1 MHEHDIVHRDIKPD
15 NLLRSADGTVKIVDF
30 GVSEMFDKKG
40 NDMTRKP
47 AGSPAFMAPELC
59 KVDHGEVS
67 GKATDVWSIGVT
79 LYCVRYG
86 RLPYV
91 SESIFEMQRVIREEE
106 FVVPETEQDPRFIT
120 LINRLLEKDPVKR
133 INIDE
138 LRVRPRAQTTQES
151 LSPPPSLLPLH
162 VSQSNFVLL
171 S

>member
-79 LYCVRYG
+79 IYCLRYG

-106 FVVPETEQDPRFIT
+106 FVVPETEKDQRFIN
-120 LINRLLEKDPVKR
+120 LIHRLLEKDPIKR
-133 INIDE
+133 ITIDE
-138 LRVRPRAQTTQES
+138 LRVRRPNHTGGKRAFHLCRYYTT
-151 LSPPPSLLPLH
+151 
-162 VSQSNFVLL
+162 
-171 S
+171 